1 MRYVAGR
8 SMVWDQVQSSGQLDP
23 IGGPVPNCAL
33 GEWWI
38 VSGHVSGIL
47 GKQSCHAK
55 RDAWQS
61 EHGHRAGDAT
71 TSRTSSHGLAL
82 PS

>member
-1 MRYVAGR
+1 MRYVARAFHRLGPCPI
-8 SMVWDQVQSSGQLDP
+8 SGQ
-23 IGGPVPNCAL
+23 VPNCAL
-33 GEWWI
+33 GKWWI

-61 EHGHRAGDAT
+61 EHGHAT
-71 TSRTSSHGLAL
+71 TSRTSSHGHAL
-82 PS
+82 SS